1 MDDGIRP
8 IHPESYFCEAESVAV
23 AVRYRNGM
31 RSARDLG
38 SRRGVR
44 LQNEGMD
51 IRARILFVAQNMRT
65 ARCTPLLDQ
74 LAS

>member
-51 IRARILFVAQNMRT
+51 I
-65 ARCTPLLDQ
+65 
-74 LAS
+74 